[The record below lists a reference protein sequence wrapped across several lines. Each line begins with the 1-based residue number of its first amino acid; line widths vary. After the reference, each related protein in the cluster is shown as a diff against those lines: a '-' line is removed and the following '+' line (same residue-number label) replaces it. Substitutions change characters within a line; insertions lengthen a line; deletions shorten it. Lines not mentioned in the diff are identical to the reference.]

1 MCHQHLPYNVLFFQ
15 AIGWRRL
22 CRDEKLTFLQAHECR
37 CQFLLANRRIDLQ
50 WISDIEQKWTLSGPI
65 GVVLCRHFF
74 VAMQKQR
81 LSWMLKDY
89 PWRSQR
95 KYMENTEI
103 LFSSGIDEEVKRLT
117 WELGS
122 ILEHFINGGGS
133 GNMLCRRIHW
143 RSGLSSLGL
152 GLTVEWS
159 TCNWSFKLTTR
170 RSKSNLV
177 LLYDF
182 RPKSERF
189 LPQSVSHEPRQLL
202 YKPKQSNQ
210 QVSKVKLKLTWTIW
224 TKSILI

>member
-1 MCHQHLPYNVLFFQ
+1 MSLWQ
-15 AIGWRRL
+15 
-22 CRDEKLTFLQAHECR
+22 CRSKGCL
-37 CQFLLANRRIDLQ
+37 
-50 WISDIEQKWTLSGPI
+50 
-65 GVVLCRHFF
+65 VV
-74 VAMQKQR
+74 KE
-81 LSWMLKDY
+81 Y
-89 PWRSQR
+89 PWTNWT
-95 KYMENTEI
+95 EIHWWNTEI
-103 LFSSGIDEEVKRLT
+103 LCSSGIDWWSEEIDMRVGLHV
-117 WELGS
+117 
-122 ILEHFINGGGS
+122 EHFINGGGS

-143 RSGLSSLGL
+143 RSGLSSLAL
-152 GLTVEWS
+152 GSLWNEA

-170 RSKSNLV
+170 RSKSNL